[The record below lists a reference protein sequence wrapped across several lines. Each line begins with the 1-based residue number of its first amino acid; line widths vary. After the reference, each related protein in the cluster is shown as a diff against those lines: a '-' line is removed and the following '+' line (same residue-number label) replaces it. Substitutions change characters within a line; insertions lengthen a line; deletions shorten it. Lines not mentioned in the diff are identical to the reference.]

1 VVEAKK
7 APPAARPTRRTGT
20 AAVAGIAVLPA
31 AAVIG
36 MLAMTVLVVTLL
48 VWLL

>member
-1 VVEAKK
+1 
-7 APPAARPTRRTGT
+7 
-20 AAVAGIAVLPA
+20 VAGIAVLPA